1 MAMNTRNEE
10 EDVEKNRRHHHHQH
24 PPVKTSK
31 KGKSCKGTLY
41 YSSGLQSKA
50 NNPRCIGI
58 PRTLPQVP
66 HSIIEESKVDA
77 YKDERH
83 LKDFYYAC
91 AGYSVYL
98 DQIGKEPSGDERT
111 ATELPVCVG
120 LEFLV
125 GKKAHTSAPAAAPT
139 ASHILNKEDAR
150 EVRRPQRPKPIHSAG
165 TDFLTRF
172 SRNADLVASGVWKN
186 MGKVGN
192 YMKDSVSDI
201 LYPYRGRPK

>member
-1 MAMNTRNEE
+1 MAMNTNR
-10 EDVEKNRRHHHHQH
+10 DDGKN
-24 PPVKTSK
+24 PKKMSK

-41 YSSGLQSKA
+41 YSSALQSKA
-50 NNPRCIGI
+50 KNPRCIGI

-66 HSIIEESKVDA
+66 NSIVEESKADA
-77 YKDERH
+77 SKDERH

-91 AGYSVYL
+91 AGYSVFL
-98 DQIGKEPSGDERT
+98 DQIGKESSGDKRT
-111 ATELPVCVG
+111 AKELPVCVG

-125 GKKAHTSAPAAAPT
+125 GKKAHTSAPAVAPT
-139 ASHILNKEDAR
+139 AAHALNKDDAR
-150 EVRRPQRPKPIHSAG
+150 VVRQPQRPKPIQSAG
-165 TDFLTRF
+165 SDFLTRF

-192 YMKDSVSDI
+192 YMKESVSDI